1 MFGFGFVLLW
11 FTLLFAFMFFGRGV
25 FVEPTVGRFRPRDV
39 PLVLVSIETMAC
51 ADSPCFVDG
60 SAFLCV
66 YDGQQFRPK
75 P

>member
-25 FVEPTVGRFRPRDV
+25 FVEPTVGWFRPRDV
-39 PLVLVSIETMAC
+39 PLVVVSIETMAC
-51 ADSPCFVDG
+51 ADSTCFVDG
-60 SAFLCV
+60 SACLYF
-66 YDGQQFRPK
+66 YDGEQFRRK